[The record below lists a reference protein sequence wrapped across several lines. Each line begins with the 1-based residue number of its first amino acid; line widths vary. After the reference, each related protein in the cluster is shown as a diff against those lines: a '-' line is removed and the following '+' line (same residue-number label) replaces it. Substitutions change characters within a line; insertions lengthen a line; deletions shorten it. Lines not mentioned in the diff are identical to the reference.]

1 MSNDS
6 AHSSTFSFE
15 TTNQLSTVNIRPEKI
30 SKIVQTLDQNKA
42 YRYDDISIKMIKICG
57 MSICKPIQ
65 LLFNNCVMQ
74 GFFPNI

>member
-6 AHSSTFSFE
+6 THPSTFSFE

-30 SKIVQTLDQNKA
+30 SKIIQTLDQNKA

-57 MSICKPIQ
+57 MSIYKPIQ

>member
-15 TTNQLSTVNIRPEKI
+15 TTNQLSTVNITPEKI
-30 SKIVQTLDQNKA
+30 SNIIQTLDQNKA

-57 MSICKPIQ
+57 MSIKQTNPVAI
-65 LLFNNCVMQ
+65 
-74 GFFPNI
+74 